1 MIEFDYSAGFVL
13 WIWGKHMA
21 KVAIR
26 RDELNQVLETVR
38 RAAERTNS
46 VVVVAED
53 RLDVTEGAENHRE
66 RPRDQE
72 TAALIT

>member
-1 MIEFDYSAGFVL
+1 MVL
-13 WIWGKHMA
+13 GKQMA

-53 RLDVTEGAENHRE
+53 RLVVTDSADAH
-66 RPRDQE
+66 QE
-72 TAALIT
+72 TRLSQERAALIT

>member
-1 MIEFDYSAGFVL
+1 
-13 WIWGKHMA
+13 MA

-53 RLDVTEGAENHRE
+53 RLDVTEGAEDHRE
-66 RPRDQE
+66 KPRDQE
-72 TAALIT
+72 RVALIT